1 MREKELISFVVMA
14 YNDQA
19 NIPRTIEAITA
30 LDDLG
35 QHEIIVVYDGSHDRS
50 VSIVKE
56 IAATSE
62 TVRLIELGTKCG
74 REFARDRG
82 IAEAR
87 REDIVAVDADIIL
100 PPDRLVPTRAAIEK
114 HSAVG
119 GTPVPDG
126 DVAYIYRKFRLAPR
140 FVGNTTTVTD
150 NIGLYLREVFELVR
164 FA

>member
-35 QHEIIVVYDGSHDRS
+35 QHEIIVVYDGSHDRP
-50 VSIVKE
+50 VSI
-56 IAATSE
+56 ATSE
-62 TVRLIELGTKCG
+62 TVRLIELGTNCG

-87 REDIVAVDADIIL
+87 REDIAAVDADIIL

-150 NIGLYLREVFELVR
+150 NIGLYLRKVFELVR

>member
-14 YNDQA
+14 YKDQA

-35 QHEIIVVYDGSHDRS
+35 QHEIIVVDDGSHDRP

-62 TVRLIELGTKCG
+62 TVRLIELGRTAAVNSRGTGESPRRAG
-74 REFARDRG
+74 R
-82 IAEAR
+82 ILLLSMPISSCR
-87 REDIVAVDADIIL
+87 RTGSFQ
-100 PPDRLVPTRAAIEK
+100 LVRRSEK

-150 NIGLYLREVFELVR
+150 NIGLYLRKVFELVR

>member
-1 MREKELISFVVMA
+1 MPEKELISFVVIA

-19 NIPRTIEAITA
+19 NIARTIEAITA

-35 QHEIIVVYDGSHDRS
+35 EHEIIVVDDGSHDRP

-62 TVRLIELGTKCG
+62 TVRLIELGTNYG
-74 REFARDRG
+74 RGFARDRG
-82 IAEAR
+82 IAEERGEYIAT
-87 REDIVAVDADIIL
+87 VDADIIL
-100 PPDRLVPTRAAIEK
+100 PSDWLVPTRAGIEK

-119 GTPVPDG
+119 GAPVPDG
-126 DVAYIYRKFRLAPR
+126 DVAYIHHKFRLTPR
-140 FVGNTTTVTD
+140 FVGNTTTVTG
-150 NIGLYLREVFELVR
+150 NIGLYLRKVFELVR

>member
-1 MREKELISFVVMA
+1 MRERELISFVVIA
-14 YNDQA
+14 YNDQV
-19 NIPRTIEAITA
+19 NIPRTIETITA

-35 QHEIIVVYDGSHDRS
+35 QPEIIVIDDGAHDRL
-50 VSIVKE
+50 VSTVKK

-62 TVRLIELGTKCG
+62 TVRLIEFRTNYGG
-74 REFARDRG
+74 EFVRDGG
-82 IAEAR
+82 IAGVR
-87 REDIVAVDADIIL
+87 REDMATVDADIIL
-100 PPDRLVPTRAAIEK
+100 PSDRLVPTRAAIEK

-119 GTPVPDG
+119 GTTVPDG

-150 NIGLYLREVFELVR
+150 NIGLYLRKVFELVR